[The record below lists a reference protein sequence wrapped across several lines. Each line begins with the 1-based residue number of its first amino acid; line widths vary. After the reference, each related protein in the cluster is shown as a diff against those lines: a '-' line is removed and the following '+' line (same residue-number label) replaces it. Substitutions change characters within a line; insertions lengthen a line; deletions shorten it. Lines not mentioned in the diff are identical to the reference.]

1 MPTYRASVTIT
12 DPKQVVLTDLPFAA
26 GEQVEVTVRSRE
38 DRNALSERLQRLF
51 HKTQQEAAH
60 LNLTDEDIAAE
71 IEAARAGR

>member
-38 DRNALSERLQRLF
+38 DRQALAERLRRLF
-51 HKTQQEAAH
+51 RETQREAAH

-71 IEAARAGR
+71 IDAHRAGR